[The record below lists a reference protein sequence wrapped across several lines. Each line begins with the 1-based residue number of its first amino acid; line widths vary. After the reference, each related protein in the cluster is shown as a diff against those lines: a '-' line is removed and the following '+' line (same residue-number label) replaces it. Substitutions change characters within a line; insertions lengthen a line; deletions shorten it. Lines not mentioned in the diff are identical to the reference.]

1 MAGLGISLNGKM
13 DPKPKRS
20 TSPTLVAL
28 ANRASRQVHELG
40 VVHGIKIS
48 ICDVVAKQ
56 VAGHIHNAHLAKMDR
71 EKLRE
76 AYERQM
82 KEVRDY
88 FVQLEVERLCKAGE
102 DSVVVEKKERED
114 MVPPLTKERAE
125 KFGRV
130 FVGPGV
136 SYALS
141 SNASDEIGILAS
153 QLFDT
158 IKNMN
163 VAATTLGWTIIKV
176 PHEIVNSALWAS
188 REKEE
193 EDRKSYFQ

>member
-1 MAGLGISLNGKM
+1 MAGLGISLDGKK

-48 ICDVVAKQ
+48 TCDVVAKQ
-56 VAGHIHNAHLAKMDR
+56 VAGHIHNAHLAKMHR

-82 KEVRDY
+82 KEVKDY

-102 DSVVVEKKERED
+102 DWVVVEKGEGED
-114 MVPPLTKERAE
+114 SLESGLRLLRLSEFCVEDVSRAS
-125 KFGRV
+125 G
-130 FVGPGV
+130 
-136 SYALS
+136 LS
-141 SNASDEIGILAS
+141 TGMG
-153 QLFDT
+153 T
-158 IKNMN
+158 N
-163 VAATTLGWTIIKV
+163 V
-176 PHEIVNSALWAS
+176 
-188 REKEE
+188 
-193 EDRKSYFQ
+193 